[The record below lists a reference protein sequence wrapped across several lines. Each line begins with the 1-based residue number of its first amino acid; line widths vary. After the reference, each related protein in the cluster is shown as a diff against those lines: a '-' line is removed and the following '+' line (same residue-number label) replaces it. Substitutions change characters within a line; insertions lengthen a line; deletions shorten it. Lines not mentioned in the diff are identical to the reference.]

1 MSDKSEETEM
11 NQDFEFPDGKLV
23 RRVIAERMGVKHDL
37 LMQTL
42 KSYRNQLEKN
52 DRTKERTTEDTGR
65 SPEVQ

>member
-1 MSDKSEETEM
+1 M

-42 KSYRNQLEKN
+42 KIYRNQLEKSGRIN
-52 DRTKERTTEDTGR
+52 ECTTEDTGH
-65 SPEVQ
+65 SKEVQ